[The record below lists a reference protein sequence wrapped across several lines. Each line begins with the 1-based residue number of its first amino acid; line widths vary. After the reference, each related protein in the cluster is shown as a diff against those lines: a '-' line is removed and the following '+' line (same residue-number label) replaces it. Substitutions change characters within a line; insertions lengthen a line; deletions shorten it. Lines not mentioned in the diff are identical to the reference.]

1 MRADAPISIV
11 RALDGCELTRLDSAE
26 RGLSCAIITEDGRFL
41 KLSGSAALLVLGLH
55 RGESLDELARQCD
68 ASVTDVLATCEALA
82 TKINSVR
89 AAPRREALPGFVITR
104 EWLSSATV
112 RAITAPVAALCGPRS
127 MIALGALAVAIL
139 GFVLTGAPSP
149 RLTLGSFWLAYL
161 ANLPILVVHELG
173 HAATCARYGARV
185 GPIGA
190 TIYMIYPA
198 LYCDVTDAWRL
209 RRWERVAVD
218 LGGLY
223 FQAIIT
229 AMIALGWYV
238 TGSDVLYA
246 TAMMSVGIAI
256 TNLIPF
262 FALDGYWCLSDA
274 LGVVNLNH
282 QRRVVLAG
290 IWARVR
296 GRVAPPFPWSAP
308 LTAFVVAYSA
318 AAMCFAGYVLW
329 RLVPI
334 AGRHLA
340 GLPQIIVQLV
350 TASADADLMI
360 ALAALGRLAT
370 SMLVVVGA
378 ALLTRH
384 VIRRSMTMI
393 ARRIR
398 REQPSPPVS

>member
-1 MRADAPISIV
+1 VRADAPLAIV
-11 RALDGCELTRLDSAE
+11 RALDGCELTSLDSAE
-26 RGLSCAIITEDGRFL
+26 RGLSCAVITEDGRFL
-41 KLSGSAALLVLGLH
+41 KLSGSAALLVLGLQ
-55 RGESLDELARQCD
+55 RGESLDELGRQCG
-68 ASVTDVLATCEALA
+68 ASVTDVATTCDALA
-82 TKINSVR
+82 TKIMAVR

-112 RAITAPVAALCGPRS
+112 RAIAAPAAALCGPRS
-127 MIALGALAVAIL
+127 MIAIGALAVAIL
-139 GFVLTGAPSP
+139 AFVLGGAPVP
-149 RLTLGSFWLAYL
+149 KLTLGSFWLAYL

-209 RRWERVAVD
+209 RRWQRVAVD

-223 FQAIIT
+223 FQAIVT
-229 AMIALGWYV
+229 AVVALGWYV
-238 TGSDVLYA
+238 TGADVLYA
-246 TAMMSVGIAI
+246 TAMMSVGISI

-282 QRRVVLAG
+282 QRRVVVAG
-290 IWARVR
+290 IWARIR

-308 LTAFVVAYSA
+308 LTAFVVVYSA
-318 AAMCFAGYVLW
+318 AAITFAGYVLW

-350 TASADADLMI
+350 TAGDLPI

-370 SMLVVVGA
+370 SMLVLVGA
-378 ALLTRH
+378 ALFTRH
-384 VIRRSMTMI
+384 IVRRSTTVI
-393 ARRIR
+393 VRRIR
-398 REQPSPPVS
+398 REQPRS